1 MEDINKN
8 DSVKK
13 PDDFPTEEVSSY
25 KEVVVN
31 PDKQEL
37 EVKFQG
43 MKDLFTSIISENRK
57 DYEKQLS
64 EVKGLFSSVIEDNRK
79 QMQMQMQDIYKALPR
94 LLSEADKLRKQEEYV
109 TINDE
114 DAFGNSIS
122 AKTSKM
128 TKLGAIKEFILG
140 KDSKDLRDK
149 LEGAYNLIDS
159 SINQDQEHLSNVV
172 EEVYARLNKMEKR
185 IAEELEKMTN
195 IFRTEM
201 NEVANAQANKAE
213 TYRILRN
220 TAEQLRLGKIQ
231 QQNNL

>member
-8 DSVKK
+8 DTFKK

-25 KEVVVN
+25 KDVVVN

-64 EVKGLFSSVIEDNRK
+64 EVKRLFSAVIEENRK
-79 QMQMQMQDIYKALPR
+79 QMQMQMQDIYKALPK
-94 LLSEADKLRKQEEYV
+94 LLVEADKIRKQEEYV

-114 DAFGNSIS
+114 DNFLGGGRA
-122 AKTSKM
+122 SKM

-140 KDSKDLRDK
+140 KDSKDLKEK
-149 LEGAYNLIDS
+149 LESSYELIDS
-159 SINQDQEHLSNVV
+159 SVSQDQEHLNAVV
-172 EEVYARLNKMEKR
+172 EEIYARLNRMEKR
-185 IAEELEKMTN
+185 VVEELEKMTN
-195 IFRTEM
+195 TFKSEM
-201 NEVANAQANKAE
+201 NEVALAQANKAE

-231 QQNNL
+231 LNNNL

>member
-8 DSVKK
+8 DTFKK

-25 KEVVVN
+25 KDVVVN

-64 EVKGLFSSVIEDNRK
+64 EVKGLFSAVIEENRK
-79 QMQMQMQDIYKALPR
+79 QMQMQMQDIYKALPK
-94 LLSEADKLRKQEEYV
+94 LLVEADKIRKQEEYV

-114 DAFGNSIS
+114 DNFLGGGRA
-122 AKTSKM
+122 SKM

-140 KDSKDLRDK
+140 KDSKDLKEK
-149 LEGAYNLIDS
+149 LESSYELIDS
-159 SINQDQEHLSNVV
+159 SVSQDQEHLNAVV
-172 EEVYARLNKMEKR
+172 EEIYARLNRMEKR
-185 IAEELEKMTN
+185 VVEELEKMTN
-195 IFRTEM
+195 TFKSEM
-201 NEVANAQANKAE
+201 NEVALAQANKAE

-231 QQNNL
+231 LNNNL

>member
-8 DSVKK
+8 DNDFKK
-13 PDDFPTEEVSSY
+13 PDDFPTEDVSSY
-25 KEVVVN
+25 KEVVIN

-79 QMQMQMQDIYKALPR
+79 QMQVQMQDIYKALPR
-94 LLSEADKLRKQEEYV
+94 LLTEAEKLRKQEEYV

-114 DAFGNSIS
+114 DNFLGN
-122 AKTSKM
+122 ANRTSKM

-159 SINQDQEHLSNVV
+159 SINQDQEHLSSVV
-172 EEVYARLNKMEKR
+172 EEVYARLNKMEKKL
-185 IAEELEKMTN
+185 AEELEKMTN
-195 IFRTEM
+195 MFRTEM
-201 NEVANAQANKAE
+201 TEVATTQANKSE

-231 QQNNL
+231 QQTNL

>member
-8 DSVKK
+8 DSFKK
-13 PDDFPTEEVSSY
+13 PEDFPTEDVSSY
-25 KEVVVN
+25 KEVVIN

-64 EVKGLFSSVIEDNRK
+64 EVKGLFSSVIEENRK
-79 QMQMQMQDIYKALPR
+79 QMQMQMQDIYKALPK

-114 DAFGNSIS
+114 DAFGNSVT
-122 AKTSKM
+122 ARTSKM

-195 IFRTEM
+195 LFRSEM

>member
-8 DSVKK
+8 DSFKK
-13 PDDFPTEEVSSY
+13 PEDFPTEDVSSY
-25 KEVVVN
+25 KEAVIN

-57 DYEKQLS
+57 DYEKQLT

-79 QMQMQMQDIYKALPR
+79 QMHMQMQDIYKALPR

-114 DAFGNSIS
+114 DAFGNNLT
-122 AKTSKM
+122 AKASKM

-140 KDSKDLRDK
+140 KDSKDLKDK
-149 LEGAYNLIDS
+149 LEGAYTLIDS

-172 EEVYARLNKMEKR
+172 EEVYARLNKMEKK
-185 IAEELEKMTN
+185 IAEELEKITN
-195 IFRTEM
+195 IFRSEM
-201 NEVANAQANKAE
+201 NEVANAQANKAD
-213 TYRILRN
+213 TYRILRQ

>member
-8 DSVKK
+8 DSFKK
-13 PDDFPTEEVSSY
+13 PEDFPTEEVSSY
-25 KEVVVN
+25 KEAVIN

-64 EVKGLFSSVIEDNRK
+64 EVKGLFSSVIEENRK
-79 QMQMQMQDIYKALPR
+79 QMQMQMQDIYKALPK

-114 DAFGNSIS
+114 DAFGNSVT
-122 AKTSKM
+122 ARTSKM

-195 IFRTEM
+195 LFRTEM

>member
-8 DSVKK
+8 DTFKK

-25 KEVVVN
+25 KDVVVN

-64 EVKGLFSSVIEDNRK
+64 EVKRLFSAVIEESRK

-94 LLSEADKLRKQEEYV
+94 LLVEADKIRKQEEYV

-114 DAFGNSIS
+114 DNFLGGGRA
-122 AKTSKM
+122 SKM

-140 KDSKDLRDK
+140 KDSKDLKEK
-149 LEGAYNLIDS
+149 LESSYELIDS
-159 SINQDQEHLSNVV
+159 SVSQDQKHLNAVV
-172 EEVYARLNKMEKR
+172 EEIYARLNRMEKR
-185 IAEELEKMTN
+185 VVEELEKMTN
-195 IFRTEM
+195 TFKSEM
-201 NEVANAQANKAE
+201 NEVVLAQANKAE

-220 TAEQLRLGKIQ
+220 TAEQLRLGKFQ
-231 QQNNL
+231 LNNNL

>member
-8 DSVKK
+8 DTFKK

-25 KEVVVN
+25 KDVVVN

-64 EVKGLFSSVIEDNRK
+64 EVKRLFSAVIEESRK

-94 LLSEADKLRKQEEYV
+94 LLVEADKIRKQEEYV

-114 DAFGNSIS
+114 DNFLGGGRA
-122 AKTSKM
+122 SKM

-140 KDSKDLRDK
+140 KDSKDLKEK
-149 LEGAYNLIDS
+149 LESSYELIDS
-159 SINQDQEHLSNVV
+159 SVSQDQEHLNAVV
-172 EEVYARLNKMEKR
+172 EEIYARLNRMEKR
-185 IAEELEKMTN
+185 VVEELEKMTN
-195 IFRTEM
+195 TFKSEM
-201 NEVANAQANKAE
+201 NEVALAQANKAE

-231 QQNNL
+231 LNNNL